1 MSLKLSVH
9 QKGTKRRKQK
19 KKTHSHTHIGV
30 RKRDEMIFENDM
42 NIKKKMMKN
51 WSC

>member
-1 MSLKLSVH
+1 MRLKLSVH

-19 KKTHSHTHIGV
+19 KKTYVGV
-30 RKRDEMIFENDM
+30 GKRDEIIFESEK